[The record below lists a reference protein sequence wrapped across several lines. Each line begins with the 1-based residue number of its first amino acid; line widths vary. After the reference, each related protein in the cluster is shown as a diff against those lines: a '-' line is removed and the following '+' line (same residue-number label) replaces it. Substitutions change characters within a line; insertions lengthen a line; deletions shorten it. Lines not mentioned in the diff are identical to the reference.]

1 MKRIAKHLPHY
12 LSLIGILLAG
22 LVGLYFFS
30 YDKLFQA
37 GVASAMAIAYIGWGV
52 VHHSIHR
59 DLSLSVVI
67 EYLMVASLGL
77 VIIFSLLFTA

>member
-1 MKRIAKHLPHY
+1 MKRFAKHLPHY
-12 LSLIGILLAG
+12 LSLIGILFAG

-37 GVASAMAIAYIGWGV
+37 GVASAMAMGYVAWGV
-52 VHHSIHR
+52 IHHSIHR

-67 EYLMVASLGL
+67 EYIMVASLGL
-77 VIIFSLLFTA
+77 VVVFSLLFTA